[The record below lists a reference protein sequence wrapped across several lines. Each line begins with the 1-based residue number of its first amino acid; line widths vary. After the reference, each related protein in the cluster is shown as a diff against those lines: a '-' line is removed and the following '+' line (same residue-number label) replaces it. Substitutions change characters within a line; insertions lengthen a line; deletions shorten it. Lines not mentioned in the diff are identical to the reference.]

1 MVPELQLPK
10 RNEIHG
16 ASRSIIA
23 SSSSLSDHWQR
34 LKDITDTT
42 LRGLRFYFH
51 HQAFIPS
58 FAGAV
63 LYFTVLSF
71 SGQMTTYLLSGG
83 YSSAH
88 VGVARTLS
96 VAFEISATWIAP
108 MVMSR
113 IGPIRAGIWFI
124 SWHMFCLAAGAG
136 IFWGVDSP
144 FIAASGIVGGTILSR
159 VGLWGFDLS
168 SQIIVQE
175 VRSFMAFTMGVAS
188 L

>member
-10 RNEIHG
+10 RNPRHR
-16 ASRSIIA
+16 ASQSFPA
-23 SSSSLSDHWQR
+23 SSGSSSHHWQR
-34 LKDITDTT
+34 PKDITATA
-42 LRGLRFYFH
+42 LQGLRFYLH

-58 FAGAV
+58 FAGAI

-71 SGQMTTYLLSGG
+71 SGQMITYLLSAG
-83 YSSAH
+83 YSAAH

-108 MVMSR
+108 KVMSR

-124 SWHMFCLAAGAG
+124 SWHMLCLAAGAG

-144 FIAASGIVGGTILSR
+144 FIAASGLVGGTILSR

-168 SQIIVQE
+168 GQIIVQE
-175 VRSFMAFTMGVAS
+175 VRMFRP
-188 L
+188 